1 MTNDKL
7 PDNIKRDRLIAVI
20 VTALSFLIFCFLAIL
35 LQERAPLRVVNC
47 PRTSSIGAQS
57 LDGHSVENQIVM
69 IGSAQAMAG
78 VVSKVPTL
86 TLAELLENCALDYA
100 GQVPELAAPNAASN
114 LFQREDLNALSI
126 RLYQV
131 AQGRTVTEAVD
142 ALNQN
147 GAGQVYADPN
157 YLTAGMLDAEACGNP
172 NSTGGSPNSTGG
184 SPNSTGGSL
193 GGLQASRPPRKRTR
207 INGPLNIL
215 AWVRYFK
222 IHTRLPM

>member
-1 MTNDKL
+1 M
-7 PDNIKRDRLIAVI
+7 
-20 VTALSFLIFCFLAIL
+20 
-35 LQERAPLRVVNC
+35 
-47 PRTSSIGAQS
+47 
-57 LDGHSVENQIVM
+57 
-69 IGSAQAMAG
+69 
-78 VVSKVPTL
+78 
-86 TLAELLENCALDYA
+86 
-100 GQVPELAAPNAASN
+100 PELAAPNAASN

-184 SPNSTGGSL
+184 SPNSTGGLSGAL
-193 GGLQASRPPRKRTR
+193 RASRPPRKRTR
-207 INGPLNIL
+207 ISGPLNIS
-215 AWVRYFK
+215 AWVPYFK
-222 IHTRLPM
+222 IRTKSAHVNYQGNQIRVGVFDTSPFTRTGELTGTPTSAPITPTGAPTGISAITATEPITWVTPEITLTVNLLPEQVQAALDSLPVQAVRAYQPSMCSLT